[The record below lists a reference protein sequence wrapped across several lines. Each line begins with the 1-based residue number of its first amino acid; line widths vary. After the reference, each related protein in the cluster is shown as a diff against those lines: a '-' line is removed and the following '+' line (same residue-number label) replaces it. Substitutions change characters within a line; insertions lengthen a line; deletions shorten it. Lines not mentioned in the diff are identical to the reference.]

1 MVIADA
7 RVLRDDFVPQ
17 KLVHRDA
24 ELDQLTAALQPLLQD
39 EQPEEVL
46 IHGPS
51 GAGKTAL
58 ARYTLQEL
66 EQEALGFDHQYIN
79 CWEDYNRFKV
89 LYRALEG
96 VGKTLDVHR
105 QSTPKDE
112 LLTRLRRHD
121 EPYVLVLDEVDQLE
135 EDAVLYDMYSMEHI
149 HMVMIA
155 NREEDVFAGMDER
168 VRSRLMG
175 CRRIKFT
182 QYGLAELV
190 DILDDRVEWGMKPGA
205 VDDEVLEEIADA
217 AAGDARLA
225 IAILRAAARSA
236 EQGRADEITAEMVQE
251 AVPDAKESER
261 QKNVEKLNDHQ
272 KTVYD
277 IVDAHGP
284 LPPGDLYDRYE
295 EQVDEPRT
303 ERTVR
308 KYVNKMEHYNLVESE
323 GERKGKKLDTV
334 AS

>member
-7 RVLRDDFVPQ
+7 RVLRDDFLPR
-17 KLVHRDA
+17 KLVHRDT
-24 ELDQLTAALQPLLQD
+24 ELDQLTNALEPLLD
-39 EQPEEVL
+39 GEQPETVL

-58 ARYTLQEL
+58 SRYTLQEL
-66 EQEALGFDHQYIN
+66 EQQALGFDHQYIN

-96 VGKTLDVHR
+96 LGKTLDVHR

-121 EPYVLVLDEVDQLE
+121 DPYVLVLDEVDQLE
-135 EDAVLYDMYSMEHI
+135 EEDVLYDLYSMDHVHI
-149 HMVMIA
+149 VMIA

-168 VRSRLMG
+168 IRSRLMG
-175 CRRIKFT
+175 CRRIKAAH
-182 QYGLAELV
+182 YSLAELV
-190 DILDDRVEWGMKPGA
+190 DILEDRVEWGLQPGA
-205 VDDEVLEEIADA
+205 VSETVLEEVADA

-225 IAILRAAARSA
+225 IAILRSAARTA
-236 EQGRADEITAEMVQE
+236 EQDREEITTGMVAD

-277 IVDAHGP
+277 VLDEDGP
-284 LPPGDLYDRYE
+284 LPPGELYQRYE
-295 EQVDEPRT
+295 ETVEEPRT

-308 KYVNKMEHYNLVESE
+308 KYVNKMEHYNLVESD
-323 GERKGKKLDTV
+323 GERKGKRIDTV
-334 AS
+334 SG